1 MNRVLLPT
9 ATRAARRSATSRL
22 LSGESVG
29 PQSGRRGPTRK
40 FEGNNLMCG
49 IVGYV
54 GREHRAVDV
63 LVDGLRRL
71 EYRGYDSAGVATLE
85 DSQIQVRRA
94 KGKLINLEAVLR
106 DKPLQGHIGV
116 GHTRWATHGK
126 PSERNAHPHRAGS
139 VVIVHNG
146 IIENYRALRSELE
159 EAGSE
164 IASDTDTELIAHLID
179 REIRQGQDL
188 MSAVRGACAQLTG
201 SYAFCAMSDT
211 DPAHLVAAKNGGS
224 PIIVGQGE
232 KQAFLG
238 SDIPAILP
246 YTREIITLWDG
257 DYALLS
263 AEGIQLFD
271 DEGQPVERD
280 FMTIQWDPVS
290 AERGGYDHFMQK
302 EIFEQP
308 RAITDTIGTRVNEA
322 TMEVDLDGIEFGS
335 AEIDALRSI
344 SLVACGTASYA
355 CHVGKYMIEQLA
367 GIPCEVDLASEFR
380 YRSPILGPDCL
391 VVPVSQS
398 GETADTLAALRE
410 GRAQGARVLS
420 ICNVRESTIARESDD
435 VLYTHA
441 GPEIGVAS
449 TKAFV
454 TQVVALYLVAVKLA
468 HARGR
473 LEGEALASRLHD
485 LMRLPRLV
493 EETLALDEKIAAVAR
508 RYFKAD
514 DFLFLGRGIMF
525 PIALEGAL
533 KLKEISYIHA
543 EGYAAGEMKHGP
555 IALIDENMPVVVIA
569 NDGPLFDKLLSNLEQ
584 VRARDGRVI
593 ALATEGNVELAGKAN
608 EVLPIPD
615 LGDFLTSILAVVPL
629 QLLAYHVAAL
639 RGTDV
644 DQPRNLAK
652 SVTVE

>member
-1 MNRVLLPT
+1 
-9 ATRAARRSATSRL
+9 
-22 LSGESVG
+22 
-29 PQSGRRGPTRK
+29 
-40 FEGNNLMCG
+40 MCG
-49 IVGYV
+49 IVGYI
-54 GREHRAVDV
+54 GQEHRAVDV

-85 DSQIQVRRA
+85 GPTIKVRRA
-94 KGKLINLEAVLR
+94 KGKLVNLEAVLR
-106 DKPLQGHIGV
+106 EKPLEGHIGL

-146 IIENYRALRSELE
+146 IIENYRALRAVLE
-159 EAGSE
+159 ASGAE
-164 IASDTDTELIAHLID
+164 ILSDTDTELIAHLID
-179 REIRQGQDL
+179 RRIREGKDL
-188 MSAVRGACAQLTG
+188 MTAVRESCAQLVG
-201 SYAFCAMSDT
+201 SYALGAMSDT
-211 DPAHLVAAKNGGS
+211 DPAHIVAAKNGGS

-246 YTREIITLWDG
+246 YTREMITLWDG
-257 DYALLS
+257 DFALLS
-263 AEGIQLFD
+263 ANGLEIVDIEGSS
-271 DEGQPVERD
+271 VERD

-322 TMEVDLDGIEFGS
+322 ELTVDLDGIEFDRDQVDGF
-335 AEIDALRSI
+335 RMV

-355 CHVGKYMIEQLA
+355 CHVGKYMIEQIA

-380 YRSPILGPDCL
+380 YRSPILGSDCM

-410 GRAQGARVLS
+410 GRAQGARILS

-454 TQVVALYLVAVKLA
+454 TQVVALYLLALKLA
-468 HARGR
+468 NVRGR
-473 LEGEALASRLHD
+473 LSGEPLAERLHD

-493 EETLALDEKIAAVAR
+493 EEALGLDSELAAIAR
-508 RYFKAD
+508 RYFKAE

-525 PIALEGAL
+525 PIAMEGAL

-569 NDGPLFDKLLSNLEQ
+569 NQGPLYDKLVSNLEQ

-593 ALATEGNVELAGKAN
+593 AVATEGNTELSEKAN
-608 EVLPIPD
+608 EVVYIPD
-615 LGDFLTSILAVVPL
+615 LGEFLTSILAVIPL
-629 QLLAYHVAAL
+629 QLLAYHIATL